1 MIFQQK
7 GCDFINIKFELKILK
22 QYWIGLPEDDLC
34 SHGDIFLRVGDTV
47 LLDGEDGEEWNISE
61 SALSLLRTVKNDFPN
76 NDTPLYYP
84 KEMSIEEY
92 EIFHCGCF
100 MMFCPLNVGWK
111 VKHKQDIVELFDFKK
126 NDREIIY
133 SDIRIE
139 IPLIQYVNEIYNFA
153 LTAKDFYLKQSKNF
167 EQNEM
172 FEGQFNKFWMEFD
185 ELLNY
190 VFKLINKG

>member
-1 MIFQQK
+1 LIFQQK

-22 QYWIGLPEDDLC
+22 QYWIGVPEDDLC

-47 LLDGEDGEEWNISE
+47 LLDGKDGEEWNISE

-76 NDTPLYYP
+76 NDKPLYYP
-84 KEMSIEEY
+84 KEMINEEY

-111 VKHKQDIVELFDFKK
+111 VKHKQNIVELFDFKK
-126 NDREIIY
+126 NDGEIIY
-133 SDIRIE
+133 SDIRIA

>member
-1 MIFQQK
+1 M
-7 GCDFINIKFELKILK
+7 KILK
-22 QYWIGLPEDDLC
+22 QYWIGVPEDDLC

-47 LLDGEDGEEWNISE
+47 LLDGKDGEEWNISE

-76 NDTPLYYP
+76 NDKPLYYP
-84 KEMSIEEY
+84 KEMINEEY

-100 MMFCPLNVGWK
+100 MMFCPFNVGWK
-111 VKHKQDIVELFDFKK
+111 VKHKQNIVELFDLKK
-126 NDREIIY
+126 NDGEIIY
-133 SDIRIE
+133 SDIRIA